1 MPSFVHLDYPASH
14 PGVDRFESAMSAAGQ
29 LGKKLDNGKGLAGV
43 LLAAMAASLL
53 VVADQLIETWAD
65 DGHMMAAWV
74 LLWLVAF
81 AAMAF
86 LAPTTRQISAWILR
100 ALNAWSSRM
109 ASLRADERLWSMAQQ
124 DPRIMADLR
133 SAQARTEQEDGLTGL
148 VQASPT
154 LAVRKPDRWMWHV

>member
-14 PGVDRFESAMSAAGQ
+14 PGVERFESAMSAAGQ
-29 LGKKLDNGKGLAGV
+29 FGKKLDNGKGLAGV

-81 AAMAF
+81 AALAF
-86 LAPTTRQISAWILR
+86 LAPTTRQISSWILR

-109 ASLRADERLWSMAQQ
+109 ASLRADERLWAMAKQ

-133 SAQARTEQEDGLTGL
+133 SAQARTENEEAQSGLPLALTASL
-148 VQASPT
+148 VHQPA
-154 LAVRKPDRWMWHV
+154 RWLWHV

>member
-1 MPSFVHLDYPASH
+1 MPSFVHLEYPRSH
-14 PGVDRFESAMSAAGQ
+14 PGVARFETAMSAAGQ

-43 LLAAMAASLL
+43 LLAAMVASLL

-86 LAPTTRQISAWILR
+86 LAPTTRQISVWLLR
-100 ALNAWSSRM
+100 GLNAWSSRM

-133 SAQARTEQEDGLTGL
+133 SAQARTAQEDNLAGILRVTPL
-148 VQASPT
+148 SAVNKPT
-154 LAVRKPDRWMWHV
+154 RWLWHV